1 MTFMAGILEKLFSSD
16 GFMPHGH
23 CYLWRPELLW
33 LHILSDVLIAV
44 AYFSIPFTL
53 VYFIRKRRDL
63 PFNWMFACFALFIVA
78 CGATHV
84 MEIWS
89 IWHPTYWLSGSIKAI
104 TALASVPTAVLL
116 VKLVPSALAL
126 PSPSELRAA
135 HEASHREM
143 AERIKIEGNFR
154 RLLEAAPDGMVIVN
168 SGGEIVLVN
177 SQAELLFG
185 YSKEELLGKPIEVLI
200 PQRFRATHP
209 TFRAAFS
216 AEPRNRAMGAGLE
229 LRGLR
234 KDGTEFPVEISLS
247 PLDTSEGMLIMSAIR
262 DITYRKRIEQ
272 DLHQR
277 NLELQTAAEAK
288 NRFLANM
295 SHELRT
301 PLNGIIGFSEF
312 LVDEKPGS
320 LNGKQKEYLGD
331 VLNSAG
337 HLLQLINDVLDLA
350 KVEAGKMELVAE
362 NFQVREAIDEVRAV
376 IQGIARKKQVETV
389 MQISP
394 EVGEVRLDQQKFKQ
408 VLYNLLSNGVKF
420 SQPGSEVG
428 VTASLQN
435 SQLLRIDVIDH
446 GIGIRSEDL
455 DRLFKEF
462 EQLDVG
468 EGRRFEGTGLGLAL
482 TKRLVDL
489 QGGSIRVESRHGAG
503 TTFTVFLPLSMPG

>member
-1 MTFMAGILEKLFSSD
+1 MLEKLFSSD

-23 CYLWRPELLW
+23 CYLWQPGILS
-33 LHILSDVLIAV
+33 LHIISDLLITL

-53 VYFIRKRRDL
+53 IYFIRRRRDL
-63 PFNWMFACFALFIVA
+63 PFNWMFLCFAVFIVA
-78 CGATHV
+78 CGATHL
-84 MEIWS
+84 MEVWS
-89 IWHPTYWLSGSIKAI
+89 IWYPTYWLSGTIKAI

-116 VKLVPSALAL
+116 ARLVPHALAL

-135 HEASHREM
+135 HEASQREM
-143 AERIKIEGNFR
+143 GERMKVEEKFR
-154 RLLEAAPDGMVIVN
+154 SLLEAAPDGMVIVDET
-168 SGGEIVLVN
+168 GKVVLVN

-185 YSKEELLGKPIEVLI
+185 YTRQELLGQPIEILI
-200 PQRFRATHP
+200 PQRFRERHP
-209 TFRAAFS
+209 GFRDAFS
-216 AEPRNRAMGAGLE
+216 AEPRTRAMGAGLE

-247 PLDTSEGMLIMSAIR
+247 PLDTSEGRLVMSAIR
-262 DITYRKRIEQ
+262 DITYRKRIER

-277 NLELQTAAEAK
+277 NLELQNAAEAK

-320 LNGKQKEYLGD
+320 LNLKQKEYLGD
-331 VLNSAG
+331 VLHSAG

-350 KVEAGKMELVAE
+350 KIEAGKMDVSPET
-362 NFQVREAIDEVRAV
+362 FQIRQAIDEVRAV
-376 IQGIARKKQVETV
+376 IQGAARKKQVSTV
-389 MQISP
+389 MNISP
-394 EVGEVRLDQQKFKQ
+394 ELGEVRLDQQKFKQ

-420 SQPGSEVG
+420 SQPGSEVDI
-428 VTASLQN
+428 TASAQEGRA
-435 SQLLRIDVIDH
+435 LRIEVTDR
-446 GIGIRSEDL
+446 GIGIRREDL

-462 EQLDVG
+462 EQLDAG

-482 TKRLVDL
+482 TKRLVEL
-489 QGGSIRVESRHGAG
+489 QGGSISVESQPGKG
-503 TTFTVFLPLSMPG
+503 STFTVLLPLSAADMNRKP